1 MRSNSDSKKQWG
13 AILSALVVLLWL
25 AGLVSVVIFAA
36 AEAAREGAMG
46 AGALLVLLYGT
57 LGSAAMV
64 GILIALRQR
73 LKEIEGGEEDDA
85 AQY

>member
-1 MRSNSDSKKQWG
+1 MRNSSDVKKRRG
-13 AILSALVVLLWL
+13 ALLSALVVLLWL
-25 AGLVSVVIFAA
+25 TGLVTVVVFAA
-36 AEAAREGAMG
+36 MEAARDGAIG

-57 LGSAAMV
+57 LGGAAMV

-73 LKEIEGGEEDDA
+73 LREIEGGEEDDA

>member
-1 MRSNSDSKKQWG
+1 MRSSSDVKKRRG
-13 AILSALVVLLWL
+13 ALLSALVVLLWL
-25 AGLVSVVIFAA
+25 IGLVTVVVFAA
-36 AEAAREGAMG
+36 VEAAREGAIG

-57 LGSAAMV
+57 LGGAAMV

-73 LKEIEGGEEDDA
+73 LKEIKGGEEDDA

>member
-1 MRSNSDSKKQWG
+1 MRSSSDVKKRRD
-13 AILSALVVLLWL
+13 AMLSALVVLLWL
-25 AGLVSVVIFAA
+25 AGLVAVVVFAA
-36 AEAAREGAMG
+36 VEAAREGAIG

-64 GILIALRQR
+64 GILIALRQCLR
-73 LKEIEGGEEDDA
+73 EIEGGEQDDA

>member
-1 MRSNSDSKKQWG
+1 MRSSSDAKKRRD
-13 AILSALVVLLWL
+13 ALLSALVVLLWL
-25 AGLVSVVIFAA
+25 TGLVAVVAFAA
-36 AEAAREGAMG
+36 MEAARDGAIG

-57 LGSAAMV
+57 LGGAAMV

-73 LKEIEGGEEDDA
+73 LREIEGGEEDDA

>member
-1 MRSNSDSKKQWG
+1 MPGSSDAKKRRG
-13 AILSALVVLLWL
+13 ALLSALVVLLWL
-25 AGLVSVVIFAA
+25 AGLVAVVVFAA
-36 AEAAREGAMG
+36 VEAAREGAIG

-57 LGSAAMV
+57 LGGAAMV

-73 LKEIEGGEEDDA
+73 LREIEGGEEDDA

>member
-1 MRSNSDSKKQWG
+1 MPSSSDVKKRRG
-13 AILSALVVLLWL
+13 ALLSALVVLLWL
-25 AGLVSVVIFAA
+25 TGLVTVVVFAA
-36 AEAAREGAMG
+36 MEAARDGAIG

-57 LGSAAMV
+57 LGGAAMV

-73 LKEIEGGEEDDA
+73 LREIEGGEEDDA

>member
-1 MRSNSDSKKQWG
+1 MRSSSDVKKRRG
-13 AILSALVVLLWL
+13 AMLSALVVLLWL
-25 AGLVSVVIFAA
+25 AGLVAVVIFAA
-36 AEAAREGAMG
+36 AEAAREGAIG

-57 LGSAAMV
+57 LGGAAMV

-73 LKEIEGGEEDDA
+73 LREIEGGEEDDA

>member
-73 LKEIEGGEEDDA
+73 LREIEGGEEDDA

>member
-1 MRSNSDSKKQWG
+1 MPDNSTEKKRRG
-13 AILSALVVLLWL
+13 AMLSALVVLLWL
-25 AGLVSVVIFAA
+25 AGLVGVVIFAA

-57 LGSAAMV
+57 LGAAVMV

-73 LKEIEGGEEDDA
+73 LREIEGGEEDDA
-85 AQY
+85 SQY

>member
-1 MRSNSDSKKQWG
+1 MRSSSDVKKRRD
-13 AILSALVVLLWL
+13 AMLSALVVLLWL
-25 AGLVSVVIFAA
+25 AGLVAVVVFAA
-36 AEAAREGAMG
+36 VEAAREGAIG

-73 LKEIEGGEEDDA
+73 LREIEGGEEDDA

>member
-25 AGLVSVVIFAA
+25 AGLVSGVVFAA
-36 AEAAREGAMG
+36 AEAAREGGRG

-57 LGSAAMV
+57 LGGAAMV

-73 LKEIEGGEEDDA
+73 LQEIKGGEENDA
-85 AQY
+85 SQY

>member
-1 MRSNSDSKKQWG
+1 MRSSSDGKKRRG
-13 AILSALVVLLWL
+13 AMLSALVVLLWL
-25 AGLVSVVIFAA
+25 AGLVAVVIFAA
-36 AEAAREGAMG
+36 AEAAREGAIG

-57 LGSAAMV
+57 LGGAAMV

-73 LKEIEGGEEDDA
+73 LQEIEGGEEDDA

>member
-1 MRSNSDSKKQWG
+1 MPSSSDGKRRRG
-13 AILSALVVLLWL
+13 ALLSALVVLLWL
-25 AGLVSVVIFAA
+25 AGLVAVVIFAA
-36 AEAAREGAMG
+36 VEAAREGAMG

-64 GILIALRQR
+64 GVLIALRQR
-73 LKEIEGGEEDDA
+73 LREIEGGEEDDA

>member
-1 MRSNSDSKKQWG
+1 MRNSSDVKKRRG
-13 AILSALVVLLWL
+13 ALLSALVVLLWL
-25 AGLVSVVIFAA
+25 AGLVTVVVFAA
-36 AEAAREGAMG
+36 VEAAREGAIG

-57 LGSAAMV
+57 LGGAAMV

-73 LKEIEGGEEDDA
+73 LREIGGGEEDDA

>member
-1 MRSNSDSKKQWG
+1 MPGSSDTKKRRG
-13 AILSALVVLLWL
+13 ALLSALVVLLWL
-25 AGLVSVVIFAA
+25 AGLVAVVVFAA
-36 AEAAREGAMG
+36 VEAAREGAIG

-57 LGSAAMV
+57 LGGAAMV

-73 LKEIEGGEEDDA
+73 LKEIKGGEEDDA

>member
-1 MRSNSDSKKQWG
+1 MRSSSDVKKRRG
-13 AILSALVVLLWL
+13 ALLSALVVLLWL
-25 AGLVSVVIFAA
+25 AGLVAVVVFAA
-36 AEAAREGAMG
+36 VEAAREGAIG

-57 LGSAAMV
+57 LGGAAMV

-73 LKEIEGGEEDDA
+73 LQEIEGGEEDDA

>member
-1 MRSNSDSKKQWG
+1 MRSNSDIKKRRG
-13 AILSALVVLLWL
+13 ALLSALVVLLWL
-25 AGLVSVVIFAA
+25 AGLVAVVVFAA
-36 AEAAREGAMG
+36 VEAAREGAIG

-57 LGSAAMV
+57 LGGAAMV

-73 LKEIEGGEEDDA
+73 LQEIEGGEEDDA

>member
-1 MRSNSDSKKQWG
+1 MRSSSDVKKRRG
-13 AILSALVVLLWL
+13 AMLSALVVLLWL
-25 AGLVSVVIFAA
+25 AGLVAVVIFAA

-73 LKEIEGGEEDDA
+73 LQEIEGGEEDDA

>member
-1 MRSNSDSKKQWG
+1 MRSSSDVKKRRG
-13 AILSALVVLLWL
+13 ALLSALVVLLWL
-25 AGLVSVVIFAA
+25 TGLVTVVVFAA
-36 AEAAREGAMG
+36 MEAARDGAIG

-57 LGSAAMV
+57 LGGAAMV

-73 LKEIEGGEEDDA
+73 LREIEGGEEDDA

>member
-1 MRSNSDSKKQWG
+1 MRSNSDGKKRRG
-13 AILSALVVLLWL
+13 ALLSALVVLLWL
-25 AGLVSVVIFAA
+25 TGLVTVVVFAA
-36 AEAAREGAMG
+36 MEAARDGAIG

-57 LGSAAMV
+57 LGGAAMV

-73 LKEIEGGEEDDA
+73 LREIEGGEEDDA

>member
-1 MRSNSDSKKQWG
+1 MPGSSDAKKRRG
-13 AILSALVVLLWL
+13 ALLSALVVLLWL
-25 AGLVSVVIFAA
+25 AGLVAVVVFAA
-36 AEAAREGAMG
+36 VEAAREGAIG

-57 LGSAAMV
+57 LGGAAMV

-73 LKEIEGGEEDDA
+73 LKEIKGGEEDDA

>member
-1 MRSNSDSKKQWG
+1 MRSNSDIKKRRG
-13 AILSALVVLLWL
+13 ALLSALVVLLWL
-25 AGLVSVVIFAA
+25 AGLVAVVVFAA
-36 AEAAREGAMG
+36 VEAAREGAIG

-57 LGSAAMV
+57 LGGAAMV

-73 LKEIEGGEEDDA
+73 LREIEGGEEDDA

>member
-1 MRSNSDSKKQWG
+1 MRSNSDSKKQRG
-13 AILSALVVLLWL
+13 AVLSALVVLLWL
-25 AGLVSVVIFAA
+25 AGLVAVVIFAA

-57 LGSAAMV
+57 LGGSAMV

-73 LKEIEGGEEDDA
+73 LKEIKGGEENDA
-85 AQY
+85 SQY

>member
-25 AGLVSVVIFAA
+25 AGLVAVVIFAA
-36 AEAAREGAMG
+36 VEAAREGAIG

-57 LGSAAMV
+57 LGGAAMV

-73 LKEIEGGEEDDA
+73 LQEIEGGEEDDA

>member
-36 AEAAREGAMG
+36 AEAAREGTMG

-57 LGSAAMV
+57 LGGGAMV

-73 LKEIEGGEEDDA
+73 LKEIKGGEEDDA
-85 AQY
+85 SQY

>member
-1 MRSNSDSKKQWG
+1 MRNSSDVKKRRG
-13 AILSALVVLLWL
+13 ALLSALVVLLWL
-25 AGLVSVVIFAA
+25 TGLVTVVVFAA
-36 AEAAREGAMG
+36 MAAARDGAIG

-57 LGSAAMV
+57 LGGAAMV

-73 LKEIEGGEEDDA
+73 LREIEGGEEDDA

>member
-25 AGLVSVVIFAA
+25 AGLVSVVICAA

-46 AGALLVLLYGT
+46 AGALLGLLYGT
-57 LGSAAMV
+57 LGGAAMV

-73 LKEIEGGEEDDA
+73 LKEIKGGEENDA
-85 AQY
+85 CQY

>member
-57 LGSAAMV
+57 LGAAVMV
-64 GILIALRQR
+64 GVLIALRQR
-73 LKEIEGGEEDDA
+73 LREIGGGEEDDA
-85 AQY
+85 SQS

>member
-1 MRSNSDSKKQWG
+1 MRNSSDGKKRRG
-13 AILSALVVLLWL
+13 ALLSALVVLLWL
-25 AGLVSVVIFAA
+25 IGLVTVVVFAA
-36 AEAAREGAMG
+36 VEAAREGAIG

-57 LGSAAMV
+57 LGGAAMV

-73 LKEIEGGEEDDA
+73 LREIEGGEEDDA

>member
-1 MRSNSDSKKQWG
+1 MPGNSNEKKRRG
-13 AILSALVVLLWL
+13 AVLSARVVLLWL
-25 AGLVSVVIFAA
+25 AGLVGVVIFAA

-57 LGSAAMV
+57 LGGAAMV

-73 LKEIEGGEEDDA
+73 LQEIKGGEENDA
-85 AQY
+85 SQY

>member
-1 MRSNSDSKKQWG
+1 MRSNSDVKKRRG
-13 AILSALVVLLWL
+13 AMLSALVVLLWM
-25 AGLVSVVIFAA
+25 AGLVAVVVFAA
-36 AEAAREGAMG
+36 VEVAREGAMG

-64 GILIALRQR
+64 GVLIALRQR
-73 LKEIEGGEEDDA
+73 LKEIDGGEEHDA

>member
-1 MRSNSDSKKQWG
+1 MPSSSDGKKRRG
-13 AILSALVVLLWL
+13 ALLSALVVLLWL
-25 AGLVSVVIFAA
+25 AGLVAVVIFAA
-36 AEAAREGAMG
+36 VEAAREGAMG

-64 GILIALRQR
+64 GVLIALRQR
-73 LKEIEGGEEDDA
+73 LREIEGGEEDDA